1 MPELP
6 DLTIYQRNLRK
17 MLVDRKVDEVRIFR
31 AKRLNVSP
39 DKLDAAVR
47 DSKLIDIERE
57 GKELQF
63 RFSSGHS
70 VSVHLMLKG
79 QFDITSDPVA
89 IAHKLVSLAF
99 GAQEHLVVSDPKG
112 WAKFTLDADPCIVP
126 DALSIKFNVEYLRAK
141 LKSRSATTMK
151 AFLIDQEIVRGIGN
165 AYADEILWTSRI
177 SPHSTSTKLP
187 EDVICTLFDSVKT
200 VLQSAIDSISMAA
213 PHAING
219 EHRDFLNVHNPNRSH
234 SPTGFSIRQEKI
246 SAKNTYFTDEQIVY

>member
-6 DLTIYQRNLRK
+6 DLTIYQRNLK
-17 MLVDRKVDEVRIFR
+17 KLLVNRNINEVRVFR

-79 QFDITSDPVA
+79 QFDITTDPAA
-89 IAHKLVSLAF
+89 IDHKLMFLAF
-99 GAQEHLVVSDPKG
+99 GPREHLVVSDPKG
-112 WAKFTLDADPCIVP
+112 WATFTLDAKPSPVP
-126 DALSIKFNVEYLRAK
+126 DALSTAFNHEYLVEK
-141 LKSRSATTMK
+141 LKSYAPTTMK

-165 AYADEILWTSRI
+165 AYADEILWASRI
-177 SPHSTSTKLP
+177 SPYSISTKLP
-187 EDVICTLFDSVKT
+187 EDAIGKLFNSIKI
-200 VLQSAIDSISMAA
+200 VLASAIDSISVTA
-213 PHAING
+213 PDAING
-219 EHRDFLNVHNPNRSH
+219 EHRDFLNVHNPSRSH
-234 SPTGFSIRQEKI
+234 SPTGFVIRQEEI
-246 SAKNTYFTDEQIVY
+246 STKNTYFTDEQVLY